1 MKHQKIQEVILLEQS
16 YLAEIAKSLP
26 DLTSDPDVL
35 TQLLEDKRNPRT
47 RHEYQKDLRDFFVT
61 VTGSTP
67 TSDLVLQFLHL
78 ERHRATALV
87 LKYKAELFKRGL
99 SEATVNRR
107 LAAIKA
113 LVTMGRKL
121 GVCDYSLE
129 DVKGEKVQ
137 IYRDTSGVAP
147 DIYKQVL
154 AHCDLSTVAGLRD
167 YALLKLLW
175 GNALRRNE
183 VSLLNVGDFDPNS
196 RSLRILGKGRGT
208 QLEIIDISR
217 TTTSALLEWLKVRG
231 TRGDDDPLFIS
242 LDFHN
247 KGHRLTGD
255 GIYKIVRKYCKRAGI
270 AKPMSP
276 HRVRHSSITAALD
289 ATDGNVRKVQK
300 LSRHANLDTLMRY
313 DDNRRKDQLEVS
325 ELLDDLI

>member
-1 MKHQKIQEVILLEQS
+1 MNQNRTREAIFLEQS
-16 YLAEIAKSLP
+16 YQAEIAPSFP
-26 DLTSDPDVL
+26 DLTKNPDVL

-47 RHEYQKDLRDFFVT
+47 RHEYRKDINDFFKT
-61 VTGSTP
+61 VTGSLPTP
-67 TSDLVLQFLHL
+67 DTVLQLLHL
-78 ERHRATALV
+78 DRHRATALV

-113 LVTMGRKL
+113 LVAMGRKL

-129 DVKGEKVQ
+129 DVKGEKVRT
-137 IYRDTSGVAP
+137 YRDTSGVAP
-147 DIYKQVL
+147 DIYKLIL
-154 AHCDLSTVAGLRD
+154 ANCDLSTRAGKRD

-183 VSLLNVGDFDPNS
+183 VSGLNVGDFDPDA
-196 RSLRILGKGRGT
+196 RTIKVIGKGKGT
-208 QLEIIDISR
+208 QLEIIDLSS
-217 TTTSALLEWLKVRG
+217 TTTFALLQWLKVSS
-231 TRGDDDPLFIS
+231 TKKKNAPLFIS
-242 LDFHN
+242 LDFHR

-255 GIYKIVRKYCKRAGI
+255 GIYKILRKYCQKAGI
-270 AKPMSP
+270 DKPMSP

-313 DDNRRKDQLEVS
+313 DDNRRSDQLEVT
-325 ELLDDLI
+325 ELLDELL

>member
-1 MKHQKIQEVILLEQS
+1 MNQNRTREAIFLEQS
-16 YLAEIAKSLP
+16 YLAEIAPSFP
-26 DLTSDPDVL
+26 DLTKNPDVL
-35 TQLLEDKRNPRT
+35 TQLLEDKRNKRT
-47 RHEYQKDLRDFFVT
+47 RHEYRKDINDFFKT
-61 VTGSTP
+61 VTGSLPTP
-67 TSDLVLQFLHL
+67 DTVLQLLHL
-78 ERHRATALV
+78 DRHRATALV

-113 LVTMGRKL
+113 LVAMGRKL

-137 IYRDTSGVAP
+137 TYRDTSGVTP
-147 DIYKQVL
+147 ELYKQVL
-154 AHCDLSTVAGLRD
+154 ANCDLATQAGKRD

-183 VSLLNVGDFDPNS
+183 VSQLNIGDFDPDAKT
-196 RSLRILGKGRGT
+196 IKVLGKGKGT
-208 QLEIIDISR
+208 QFEIIDLSGA
-217 TTTSALLEWLKVRG
+217 TTEALLQWLKVSG
-231 TRGDDDPLFIS
+231 TKKKSAPLFIS
-242 LDFHN
+242 LDFHHF
-247 KGHRLTGD
+247 GHRLTGD
-255 GIYKIVRKYCKRAGI
+255 GIYKIVRKYCQMAGI
-270 AKPMSP
+270 TKPMSP

-313 DDNRRKDQLEVS
+313 DDNRRSYQLEVT
-325 ELLDDLI
+325 ELLDELI

>member
-1 MKHQKIQEVILLEQS
+1 MKQKIQSEAIVLERS
-16 YLAEIAKSLP
+16 YLAEIAPSFP
-26 DLTSDPDVL
+26 DLISDPDVL

-47 RHEYQKDLRDFFVT
+47 RHEYRKDLNDFFKT
-61 VTGSTP
+61 VTGDSPTP
-67 TSDLVLQFLHL
+67 DTVLQFLHL
-78 ERHRATALV
+78 DRHRATALV

-113 LVTMGRKL
+113 LVAMGRKL

-129 DVKGEKVQ
+129 DVKGEKVRT
-137 IYRDTSGVAP
+137 YRDTSGVAP

-154 AHCDLSTVAGLRD
+154 ANCDLSTKAGKRD

-183 VSLLNVGDFDPNS
+183 VSGLNVGDFDPDA
-196 RSLRILGKGRGT
+196 RTLKVLGKGKGT
-208 QLEIIDISR
+208 QLEIIDLGGS
-217 TTTSALLEWLKVRG
+217 TVEALLEWLKVSG
-231 TRGDDDPLFIS
+231 TKKKSVPLFIS
-242 LDFHN
+242 LDFHHF
-247 KGHRLTGD
+247 GHRLTGD
-255 GIYKIVRKYCKRAGI
+255 GIYKIVRKYCQMAGI

-313 DDNRRKDQLEVS
+313 DDNRRKDQLEVT
-325 ELLDDLI
+325 ELLDELI